1 MEWIAGDI
9 GGTKSW
15 LAWASDS
22 GKGATE
28 WRYERVYASG
38 EFGSMA
44 ALLHAFMADANM
56 RARPDGV
63 ILAVPGPVQMQ
74 RARLTNLDWDI
85 DAAAIGAAVGIARV
99 HVVNDFEAAAAGVA
113 HLGEDERLALNAA
126 PLESHGVQVITGAGT
141 GLGLAFIVPDTEGRT
156 RTYATEG
163 GHSDFAPANA
173 RQARLLERMRARY
186 GHVSWERVAS
196 GSALPEL
203 YEFCCEELGCP
214 SRELREGAWIA
225 ASAAAGDAAAE
236 ATLDLFTQ
244 VYAAW
249 VGNVALLYRPR
260 GGLYIA
266 GGVSMHLQ
274 TRILAAGFMAVAC
287 DKGRMRGVVEATPM
301 FLVTS
306 GRLGLQGAL
315 AMRGSLSAASGAAV
329 Q

>member
-15 LAWASDS
+15 LAWAADS
-22 GKGATE
+22 GDGATV

-38 EFGSMA
+38 EFGSMV

-56 RARPDGV
+56 RARPDGL
-63 ILAVPGPVQMQ
+63 ILAVPGPVQAQ
-74 RARLTNLDWDI
+74 RVRLTNLDWDI
-85 DAAAIGAAVGIARV
+85 DAAAIRALMGIPQV
-99 HVVNDFEAAAAGVA
+99 YLVNDFEAAAAGVA
-113 HLGEDERLALNAA
+113 CLGDDERLALNAA
-126 PLESHGVQVITGAGT
+126 GAAPDGVQVVTGAGT
-141 GLGLAFIVPDTEGRT
+141 GLGLAFLLHDGDGPT

-163 GHSDFAPANA
+163 GHSDFAPADA
-173 RQARLLERMRARY
+173 RQDRLLARMRARY

-203 YEFCCEELGCP
+203 HAFCCDELERPLGEP
-214 SRELREGAWIA
+214 RDAAWIDSA
-225 ASAAAGDAAAE
+225 AAAGDAAAE

-244 VYAAW
+244 LYGAW

-266 GGVSMHLQ
+266 GGVSAHLQ
-274 TRILAAGFMAVAC
+274 ARILSDRFMASAC
-287 DKGRMRGVVEATPM
+287 DKGRMRGVVESTPM
-301 FLVTS
+301 FLVIS
-306 GRLGLQGAL
+306 GRLGLQGAF
-315 AMRGSLSAASGAAV
+315 AMRRSGHAERAV